1 MGIQELRGSIVDALL
16 QAHPGL
22 DHTPSP
28 VPVEALREPA
38 SRAAADGTSL
48 IGYMFKQAPDER
60 HQLASDPAKTVA
72 EMDSWGIDAGLV
84 VIEPE
89 GERETI
95 EALLAQ
101 GRRLYVGIRANP
113 HGGMAEVRRIEAL
126 AKEYDIIKAISLSPM
141 AIYPFITPNSKEY
154 YPIYAKAVEL
164 DLPVYLNVGMPGP
177 RVPGDYQNPIHLDEV
192 CWFFPD
198 LTVVMRH
205 GGEPW
210 VDLCVKML
218 LKWPNLYYATSA
230 FAPRHYPKAI
240 IDFANTRGSEKIM
253 YAGYWP
259 TLSFERLFK
268 ELGEL
273 PLRDEVWPKFLSEN
287 ARRVFK
293 LDKPSTS

>member
-1 MGIQELRGSIVDALL
+1 
-16 QAHPGL
+16 
-22 DHTPSP
+22 
-28 VPVEALREPA
+28 
-38 SRAAADGTSL
+38 
-48 IGYMFKQAPDER
+48 
-60 HQLASDPAKTVA
+60 
-72 EMDSWGIDAGLV
+72 
-84 VIEPE
+84 
-89 GERETI
+89 
-95 EALLAQ
+95 
-101 GRRLYVGIRANP
+101 
-113 HGGMAEVRRIEAL
+113 
-126 AKEYDIIKAISLSPM
+126 
-141 AIYPFITPNSKEY
+141 
-154 YPIYAKAVEL
+154 
-164 DLPVYLNVGMPGP
+164 
-177 RVPGDYQNPIHLDEV
+177 
-192 CWFFPD
+192 
-198 LTVVMRH
+198 MRH

-293 LDKPSTS
+293 LDQPSTS